1 MKDTTDYT
9 ALDTAIEKA
18 IRDAGCAQFDHI
30 ISDQQVRKAA
40 ALYNFNSRFSFALNV
55 EARLRVMKRAG
66 RVMYFR
72 KSESPTNSA
81 GWFIGGHAVGHPHAA
96 AMAQYAA
103 DAACSKEP
111 WKQWEGLLPGRKPLW
126 LRLNKHPQWEPKAQY
141 RRSPK

>member
-30 ISDQQVRKAA
+30 IRDQQVRKAA
-40 ALYNFNSRFSFALNV
+40 ALYNFSSRFSFAFNV

-111 WKQWEGLLPGRKPLW
+111 WKQWEGLLPGKQLW
-126 LRLNKHPQWEPKAQY
+126 LRLNEHPQWEPKAQY